1 MSDEPALLANWGY
14 GLVGLTYLVFA
25 LTLVRLGYLDA
36 PRNRAHALVLL
47 ALIAQSVWG
56 LLVLAAYW
64 WDATPLPWL
73 ASLADHLRYGLW
85 FAFLLCLLAPA
96 KRGDVVQHEHQ
107 RTKTAPAAAMAQ
119 DAEMQHSARDGEV
132 SVAMPPWSGIAIGL
146 VVGATLADLL
156 EVLQFNWFGDPAR
169 IAFLLSTALAV
180 LGLMLLEQV
189 WRNLPEDSR
198 WNAKPLCLGLG
209 GLFLFDLYLYSQSLL
224 FGRLDADAATARG
237 VVHWLV
243 APLLLLSFW
252 RRRGWLA
259 RLRMSQ
265 KAAFHSATLLLAGVY
280 LLFISAVGY
289 YVRFFGGEWGR
300 AAQLALVFAA
310 LVLLVMLTVSRTMR
324 AALRVRL
331 VKHFFSY
338 RYDYRVEWLKFTRA
352 LSADQGT
359 QPMGHNVIRG
369 LADMVESAAGALW
382 TRQPNDDTFR
392 QVAQWNLPQ
401 VDEREA
407 LDGPLCKFLQRSG
420 WVVDLAEFQAEP
432 QRYSQMVLP
441 QWLEQ
446 TPRAWLL
453 VALLVEDELIGFV
466 LLAAARTPIDVNWE
480 IIDLLKTAARQA
492 ASFLAR
498 MQATEAL
505 LEARK
510 FDAFNRMSAFVVHD
524 LKNIVTQLSLM
535 LRNAERLRDNPEFQ
549 QDMLET
555 VEHSVERMRQLMLQ
569 LRDGAKPVGSGAGVE
584 LTAMAQ
590 RAAANARS
598 RGRLLE
604 LELVD
609 AVATRGQPDRIERII
624 GHLVQNAFDAT
635 EADQPASRVWLR
647 LQRRAGQACI
657 EVGDT
662 GCGMAPEFLR
672 ERLFRPFQTTKEAG
686 MGIGAYE
693 SFQYV
698 RELGG
703 TIDVESAPG
712 AGTRVTIQLPLF
724 ELRHEPE
731 LHALETP

>member
-1 MSDEPALLANWGY
+1 MLASWGF
-14 GLVGLTYLVFA
+14 GLVSLTYLAFA
-25 LTLVRLGYLDA
+25 TALVRIGYLTA
-36 PRNRAHALVLL
+36 SRSRAQSLVLL
-47 ALIAQSVWG
+47 ALLAQAAWG
-56 LLVLAAYW
+56 GSALTASW
-64 WDATPLPWL
+64 WDALPLSWL
-73 ASLADHLRYGLW
+73 AMLADRLRYGLW
-85 FAFLLCLLAPA
+85 FAFLLCLLEPA
-96 KRGDVVQHEHQ
+96 SKERATDVH
-107 RTKTAPAAAMAQ
+107 RSRLPLLA
-119 DAEMQHSARDGEV
+119 G
-132 SVAMPPWSGIAIGL
+132 GL
-146 VVGATLADLL
+146 VVGAVLADA
-156 EVLQFNWFGDPAR
+156 LQMLQLDWLGDPAR
-169 IAFLLSTALAV
+169 AVFLMSTALAV
-180 LGLMLLEQV
+180 FGLMLLEQV

-224 FGRLDADAATARG
+224 FGQLDTDAVAVRSI
-237 VVHWLV
+237 VHWLV
-243 APLLLLSFW
+243 APLLLLSFS

-259 RLRMSQ
+259 RVRLSQ

-289 YVRFFGGEWGR
+289 YVRFFGGQWGR

-310 LVLLVMLTVSRTMR
+310 LVLLVMLAVSRTMR

-338 RYDYRVEWLKFTRA
+338 RYDYREEWLKFTRT

-369 LADMVESAAGALW
+369 LADMVECGSGALW
-382 TRQPNDDTFR
+382 TRQPNEDVFR
-392 QVAQWNLPQ
+392 QVAHWNLPPIE
-401 VDEREA
+401 VLEP
-407 LDGPLCKFLQRSG
+407 LDAPLCRFLQGSG
-420 WVVDLAEFQAEP
+420 WVVNLEEFDAEP
-432 QRYSQMVLP
+432 ARYGEMTVP
-441 QWLEQ
+441 RWLRD

-453 VALLVEDELIGFV
+453 VPLLVGDDLTGFV

-480 IIDLLKTAARQA
+480 INDLLKTAARQA

-535 LRNAERLRDNPEFQ
+535 LKNAERLKDNAEFQ

-555 VEHSVERMRQLMLQ
+555 VEHAVERMRQLMLQ
-569 LRDGAKPVGSGAGVE
+569 LRDGAKPIGGGAGVD
-584 LTAMAQ
+584 LAAIANRT
-590 RAAANARS
+590 AANARS

-604 LELVD
+604 VERID
-609 AVATRGQPDRIERII
+609 AVATRGEPDRIERII

-635 EADQPASRVWLR
+635 DSSRPGNRVWLR
-647 LQRRAGQACI
+647 LQRQAGQACI

-662 GCGMAPEFLR
+662 GCGMAPDFVR
-672 ERLFRPFQTTKEAG
+672 ERLFKPFQTTKEAG

-703 TIDVESAPG
+703 TIDVDTALGE
-712 AGTRVTIQLPLF
+712 GTRVTIRLPLF
-724 ELRHEPE
+724 ELQRESE
-731 LHALETP
+731 LHTLETP